1 MKKYFFCLLLGVAL
15 CGCKNEY
22 TESLKRDIWKI
33 DREITNLREWH
44 TYYTHKVDSLAP
56 FAGTD
61 MDATIERDVCRE
73 RADKMLRDINDKYDQ
88 RKELQREVDKNT
100 RFFDRSYDYD
110 KIWKEECKKAGIAE
124 D

>member
-1 MKKYFFCLLLGVAL
+1 MLLGIAL

-33 DREITNLREWH
+33 DREITNLQEWH

-56 FAGTD
+56 LARTD
-61 MDATIERDVCRE
+61 IDAAIERDVSRE
-73 RADKMLRDINDKYDQ
+73 RADKMLRDLNDKYDQ

-110 KIWKEECKKAGIAE
+110 KIWKEECKKAGVAE